1 MAPKKAPA
9 AGGGKDTIN
18 GVMSELAG
26 PPAGQV
32 TAFQTLGELAAAE
45 DGLASLVELAEDVM
59 PLTIAALQAA
69 VGSPEETVISAATA
83 AAKMVGT
90 MIGASAA
97 ACSAVAN
104 LQVLPALVAL
114 CSPPAEWTP
123 PMTELLEAACLAL
136 KHTMQHSVGRLAAR
150 KTAACSVLLEL
161 LSPSVPVSAA
171 AVQNEAVLALMY
183 GSESA
188 LLRAQLRGSE
198 AQLVALLSAAA
209 ADEARQARVLRLFGF
224 CLYDATLR
232 PALLGAGAIGAALT
246 AVAPAAADA
255 AEPKSDEL
263 RFSAVTLLAVAA
275 QTPEGRALLLDGSAV
290 ATLLGLLGGDAAA
303 EPSTLTAN
311 AALAV
316 AHLALLPAAAAVLA
330 SQGAAELLLPMV
342 APADGGADAD
352 AAAAA
357 RANAIKAL
365 QHLSA
370 ADPSLLE
377 APAAAAAVCALL
389 GQSPALPGLVATSA
403 LETIA
408 QSGRSA
414 KARSVMCEAAP
425 AAEGDEAAAAAGRGG
440 TCLAAVVGELST
452 ALPTEPGEAIDEPML
467 EGALTAL
474 TALALHPAA
483 SAAMRGVPWPPPPAA
498 AADEAQTGE
507 EAEPPVDG
515 GEAAGEGGEAAAEGA
530 GSPFTLVLRVL
541 QEKVSPSLCR
551 AAAGCLAA
559 FAAADAQC
567 AVVLVGLGALG
578 LLLGVQEADA
588 GAAAAAG
595 AAISSVCAAHPPAQL
610 WRRGVVP
617 DGVVMGDG
625 FYATGADAKFGD
637 LREQA
642 RDGVMDGVSETLIVD
657 ASADAGLAECVAAA
671 HEELASLGGASN
683 VAPEATA
690 TVLARIVA
698 EWQGGA
704 VSYSAYEHYDNAAD
718 LMELRVAA
726 GCRAI
731 HVGAVRRGRARQR
744 ALLFKA
750 LCDAVGLPCGYHM
763 GKCLRGA
770 HAFHA
775 WNTVVA
781 GGDTLVVDVLHTPGE
796 LYPEQAD
803 AARRYKRIDEFAFSS
818 LAASRHAF
826 NTPSSTPAP
835 RTARAA

>member
-9 AGGGKDTIN
+9 AAAGGKDAIN

-26 PPAGQV
+26 PPEGQV
-32 TAFQTLGELAAAE
+32 SAFQTLGELAAAD
-45 DGLASLVELAEDVM
+45 DGLASLVEMAEDVM
-59 PLTIAALQAA
+59 PLTVAALQAA
-69 VGSPEETVISAATA
+69 VGSSEEAVLSAATA
-83 AAKMVGT
+83 AAKLVGA
-90 MIGASAA
+90 MSGASAV
-97 ACSAVAN
+97 ACGAVAS
-104 LQVLPALVAL
+104 LQVLPPLVAL
-114 CSPPAEWTP
+114 CALPVEWTAP
-123 PMTELLEAACLAL
+123 ATELLEAACMAI
-136 KHTMQHSVGRLAAR
+136 KHAMQHSVGRLAAR
-150 KTAACSVLLEL
+150 KTTACATLLEL
-161 LSPSVPVSAA
+161 LSPSVPASAA

-198 AQLVALLSAAA
+198 AQLVALLPAAA
-209 ADEARQARVLRLFGF
+209 ADEARQARLLRLFGF

-232 PALLGAGAIGAALT
+232 PALLGAGAVGAALT

-275 QTPEGRALLLDGSAV
+275 QTAEGRALLLNGAAV
-290 ATLLGLLGGDAAA
+290 ATLLGLLGGGGEGGAAA
-303 EPSTLTAN
+303 EASTLTAN

-316 AHLALLPAAAAVLA
+316 AHLALLPAAAAVLI
-330 SQGAAELLLPMV
+330 SQGAAALLLPMV
-342 APADGGADAD
+342 APAAAGADED

-377 APAAAAAVCALL
+377 APAAAAAVCGLL
-389 GQSPALPGLVATSA
+389 GQSPALPALVATAA

-408 QSGRSA
+408 QGGRSDA
-414 KARSVMCEAAP
+414 ARAVMCEAV
-425 AAEGDEAAAAAGRGG
+425 EGGEAGG
-440 TCLAAVVGELST
+440 TCLAAVVGELTASLST
-452 ALPTEPGEAIDEPML
+452 EEGEAINEPML
-467 EGALTAL
+467 EASLTAL

-483 SAAMRGVPWPPPPAA
+483 SAAMRGAPWPPPDAA
-498 AADEAQTGE
+498 AGEAQTGE
-507 EAEPPVDG
+507 EAEPPAEG
-515 GEAAGEGGEAAAEGA
+515 GEGGGGA
-530 GSPFTLVLRVL
+530 GAGEGSPFTLVLRVL
-541 QEKVSPSLCR
+541 AEKASPSLCR

-567 AVVLVGLGALG
+567 VVVLVGLGALG

-595 AAISSVCAAHPPAQL
+595 AAISSFCAAHAPAQL
-610 WRRGVVP
+610 WRLGVVP
-617 DGVVMGDG
+617 DGVLMGDG

-637 LREQA
+637 LREQR
-642 RDGVMDGVSETLIVD
+642 RDGAMEGVSETLIVD
-657 ASADAGLAECVAAA
+657 AAADAGLAECVAAA
-671 HEELASLGGASN
+671 HEELASLGGAAN

-690 TVLARIVA
+690 TVLARVVA

-704 VSYSAYEHYDNAAD
+704 VTYGAYEHYDNAAD
-718 LMELRVAA
+718 LTELRVAA

-750 LCDAVGLPCGYHM
+750 LGDAVGLPCGYHM

-826 NTPSSTPAP
+826 NTPASTPAP